1 MTFMNDQE
9 LPPAPPL
16 MELIEAGEI
25 EVPPEALV
33 FPSPGK
39 SMPVARQLLAQVF
52 STPTGE
58 PTLAFWRGE
67 WWMYRAGQWLIVEE
81 LEVKGQLYEA
91 LENATYWGEKRG
103 GEAVVK
109 EWTPSR
115 AKIYNIVEPL
125 QALVN
130 KYVPNAVDAP
140 AWIGTAHLDPAGEYL
155 PMGNGLLHLPTRA
168 LSPHTPSLFSTY
180 CLPFD
185 YQPGE
190 TCPTWAGFL
199 SEVLAHDPKGQLL
212 LQEYA
217 GYIVSGRVDLHKG
230 LLVVG
235 PSRAGKG
242 VISRTLKQ
250 MVGVTNTQS
259 PSLTDFAKDFGLAG
273 LIGRP
278 LAVVEDARGDD
289 DQRNNA
295 LVERLLNIT
304 AGDVV
309 QINRKHT
316 DHWTGALPTRLML
329 FSNEVPRFMDASGAV
344 VNRFMAIQLKMSF
357 LGKEDNTLP
366 ARISAEMPGILNW
379 ALQGLERLE
388 AQRCF
393 TVPDTMSGMLS
404 QMQDLASPVAAFI
417 SDCYTV
423 TGNDVDRIPMS
434 EAHRAYK
441 QWCGDMGTKPVAL
454 AELMRR
460 INAASTPGVSAGMR
474 DAVSG
479 SWNGVGK
486 RKRDRYILGVK

>member
-199 SEVLAHDPKGQLL
+199 SEVFAHDPKGQLL

-259 PSLTDFAKDFGLAG
+259 PSLKDFATDFGLAG

-329 FSNEVPRFMDASGAV
+329 FSNEVTRFMDASGAV
-344 VNRFMAIQLKMSF
+344 VIGS
-357 LGKEDNTLP
+357 
-366 ARISAEMPGILNW
+366 
-379 ALQGLERLE
+379 
-388 AQRCF
+388 
-393 TVPDTMSGMLS
+393 
-404 QMQDLASPVAAFI
+404 
-417 SDCYTV
+417 
-423 TGNDVDRIPMS
+423 
-434 EAHRAYK
+434 
-441 QWCGDMGTKPVAL
+441 
-454 AELMRR
+454 RR
-460 INAASTPGVSAGMR
+460 YS
-474 DAVSG
+474 
-479 SWNGVGK
+479 
-486 RKRDRYILGVK
+486 